1 MNTQDKTKTTMRDIL
16 QLAIVRLRFAGDVKA
31 LYSIAF
37 KLTTGRDIFSL
48 DLDSDKDIVDAL
60 NTTLKVQGFS
70 SLDMNSIKLGC
81 IPVISF
87 KLNSEVK

>member
-16 QLAIVRLRFAGDVKA
+16 QLAIVRLRLAGDVKA

-37 KLTTGRDIFSL
+37 QLTTGRDIFFL
-48 DLDSDKDIVDAL
+48 DLDSDKDIIDVL
-60 NTTLKVQGFS
+60 NTTLKEQGFMP
-70 SLDMNSIKLGC
+70 LDMNSIKLDC

>member
-1 MNTQDKTKTTMRDIL
+1 MGTQDKTKTKMRDIL
-16 QLAIVRLRFAGDVKA
+16 QLAIVRLKLTRDVKA

-37 KLTTGRDIFSL
+37 QLTTGRDRFSL
-48 DLDSDKDIVDAL
+48 DLDSDKDIIDVL
-60 NTTLKVQGFS
+60 NTTLKEQGFMP
-70 SLDMNSIKLGC
+70 LDMNSIKLDC